1 MSPSSSFA
9 ASFPVKLTLDF
20 SFIRAQ
26 CFDKDGPLRP
36 HKATDTLHRLHERLG
51 CHKQYSIPIGFLYA
65 KWSEKLHFHLDKMRA
80 QKPTHSSSSS
90 SRSRTP
96 SPTKLREAR
105 LMHKMT
111 SKIASSPAAGV
122 DMSIETA
129 EDNLNDIK
137 LRRAAIFDE
146 TKDGR
151 LRRDSTQDKTVFWY
165 REGRRLRW
173 QAVASE
179 VMMNESEWKDQY
191 DREELEKLRFLEEQL
206 EALLEEHLKSIGDG
220 PAGQES
226 N

>member
-1 MSPSSSFA
+1 MNDS
-9 ASFPVKLTLDF
+9 
-20 SFIRAQ
+20 
-26 CFDKDGPLRP
+26 LRG
-36 HKATDTLHRLHERLG
+36 LHERLG
-51 CHKQYSIPIGFLYA
+51 CHAQHSIPIGFYYA
-65 KWSEKLHFHLDKMRA
+65 KWSEKLHFHIDRIRA
-80 QKPTHSSSSS
+80 HKPTHSSSLS

-96 SPTKLREAR
+96 SPATVREPRSEAR

-151 LRRDSTQDKTVFWY
+151 LRRDSTQDKTVFCY
-165 REGRRLRW
+165 REGRRLQW

>member
-1 MSPSSSFA
+1 MS
-9 ASFPVKLTLDF
+9 
-20 SFIRAQ
+20 
-26 CFDKDGPLRP
+26 
-36 HKATDTLHRLHERLG
+36 
-51 CHKQYSIPIGFLYA
+51 
-65 KWSEKLHFHLDKMRA
+65 
-80 QKPTHSSSSS
+80 
-90 SRSRTP
+90 
-96 SPTKLREAR
+96 EAR

-151 LRRDSTQDKTVFWY
+151 LRRDSTQDKAVFWY
-165 REGRRLRW
+165 RQGRRLQW
-173 QAVASE
+173 QAVESE
-179 VMMNESEWKDQY
+179 VMQNESEWNDQY
-191 DREELEKLRFLEEQL
+191 DRVELEKLRFIEEQL
-206 EALLEEHLKSIGDG
+206 ESLLEEHKQSIGHG